1 MMSNSTT
8 EKDSILEY
16 FAVVANQKEFTL
28 DLTLNVKGAI
38 VTGTMI
44 SAREYFLML
53 SQTFEDGDEE
63 AQMIS
68 EQLQKAGEDSG
79 NTNEGGANFIHLKDA
94 KIYCGDSKPTP
105 SKGSI
110 LWRGKLNEIDG
121 FCIGKIHDQK
131 QES

>member
-1 MMSNSTT
+1 MMGNQTT
-8 EKDSILEY
+8 AKDSILEY
-16 FAVVANQKEFTL
+16 FVVVANHKELTL
-28 DLTLNVKGAI
+28 DITLNVKGAI

-53 SQTFEDGDEE
+53 SQTFEDGDDL

-68 EQLQKAGEDSG
+68 EQLQKAGESG
-79 NTNEGGANFIHLKDA
+79 NTDEDGANFIHLKDA

-105 SKGSI
+105 SKGTV
-110 LWRGKLNEIDG
+110 LWRGKLSEIDG

-131 QES
+131 VDS